1 MEPAAA
7 YRNGENLKHH
17 VCNMKQKIDCRLIRN
32 CVMKLY
38 RNLRCRLKAWVQS
51 SHVSPVPLM
60 VVLAVLVTH
69 PCCGAGT
76 NVGGSEASGIAK
88 VVTRPGTLR
97 FVEHRSPAGVS
108 ARILDGERPVFKGI
122 AKDSGLLVVQPTGR
136 AAVSYPESKWQ
147 DGRLTLTGGNTNGLS
162 FSESFRIV
170 APDLIERT
178 VTVTAN
184 SDQRYFL
191 DLGWSVAVEG
201 GFYSFIGKEEATK
214 TYTPTCAGPEF
225 GGGSY
230 QTFPFLGCRTGNTL
244 YGIVGDSPGLW
255 ENRCF
260 FRFDH
265 EQRVLSL
272 ANGDG
277 SARRVITIPRELDA
291 TTVYRAAFDGWQHIE
306 SGQMQTWKTWIFASP
321 VKSLYDIQ
329 LAAHLALANAQGFNQ
344 SGLEAILRNTSYL
357 LLRRNLLRTESDHL
371 FISGV
376 GYGWKQWVSD
386 GFWMS
391 RGLDDPCYDAQA
403 HAAVF
408 FERINY
414 EDNAQYYLIWSVI
427 VKRAGG
433 ELDARTVGRAYR
445 FIREREHDGL
455 FIPPRIIPDKPIMKT
470 YHDQLPYD
478 DDDAPSSNQGFH
490 CGALLAA
497 KELGFPVTDADIE
510 RAIAGYR
517 RMFNEQGGYFATSL
531 KQQNHVG
538 QDALYG
544 EVLTF
549 AVFGRRLLPDDM
561 VRRHLETSVRIQTP
575 YGMRVI
581 SKPDGSLLEGHSGA
595 YVFGGSWFLNDGANY
610 LDGLIHG
617 MDPKWV
623 DERLLWRLGKEL
635 VYMPAFHESLNTVK
649 GVPHGHHLYSWNS
662 GFWWLRREVRKQLKL
677 SGPDPLEAQLDEEL
691 GVTRHNGFLQLQP
704 ETARLRPKE

>member
-1 MEPAAA
+1 MSL
-7 YRNGENLKHH
+7 N
-17 VCNMKQKIDCRLIRN
+17 
-32 CVMKLY
+32 
-38 RNLRCRLKAWVQS
+38 S
-51 SHVSPVPLM
+51 SLPL
-60 VVLAVLVTH
+60 LAVLAILVNQSGV
-69 PCCGAGT
+69 GADAQAGGGVAPGIT
-76 NVGGSEASGIAK
+76 NLSPQ
-88 VVTRPGTLR
+88 TGTLR
-97 FVEHRSPAGVS
+97 FVEHRAPTGLSV
-108 ARILDGERPVFKGI
+108 RILDGEQLIFENI
-122 AKDSGLLVVQPTGR
+122 THDASLLLIQPAGR
-136 AAVSYPESKWQ
+136 TAVSYPESKLENGQ
-147 DGRLTLTGGNTNGLS
+147 LTLRGANTNGLT
-162 FSESFRIV
+162 FSEVFRKI

-178 VTVTAN
+178 VTVAATA
-184 SDQRYFL
+184 DQRYYL
-191 DLGWSVAVEG
+191 DLGWSVAVDG
-201 GFYSFIGKEEATK
+201 GFYSFLGAETATK
-214 TYTPTCAGPEF
+214 NYTPTCAGPEF

-230 QTFPFLGCRTGNTL
+230 QTFPFLGCRASNTL
-244 YGIVGDSPGLW
+244 YGIVGDSPGQW

-260 FRFDH
+260 FRFDL
-265 EQRVLSL
+265 EKRVLSL

-277 SARRVITIPRELDA
+277 SARRVISIPREVDA

-306 SGQMQTWKTWIFASP
+306 SGQTQTWKTWLFASP
-321 VKSLYDIQ
+321 TQSLYDIQ
-329 LAAHLALANAQGFNQ
+329 LAAHLALANAKGFNH

-357 LLRRNLLRTESDHL
+357 LLRRNLLRPESDYL

-391 RGLDDPCYDAQA
+391 RGLDDPGFDAQA

-414 EDNAQYYLIWSVI
+414 EDNAQYYLIWSAI
-427 VKRAGG
+427 VKRARG

-445 FIREREHDGL
+445 FIREHEHDGL
-455 FIPPRIIPDKPIMKT
+455 FIPPRLIPDKPIMKT

-478 DDDAPSSNQGFH
+478 DDDAPASNQGFH

-497 KELGFPVTDADIE
+497 KELGFPVTDADVE

-517 RMFNEQGGYFATSL
+517 RMFNDQGGYFATSL

-581 SKPDGSLLEGHSGA
+581 SNPDGSLLEGHSGT

-617 MDPKWV
+617 MNSQWV
-623 DERLLWRLGKEL
+623 DEHLLWRLGKEL
-635 VYMPAFHESLNTVK
+635 AYMPAFHESLNTVK
-649 GVPHGHHLYSWNS
+649 GQPHGHHLYSWNS
-662 GFWWLRREVRKQLKL
+662 GFWWLRREVRRRLNL
-677 SGPDPLEAQLDEEL
+677 SGPDPLEAQLDAEL
-691 GVTRHNGFLQLQP
+691 GVFRRNGFLQLQP

>member
-1 MEPAAA
+1 M
-7 YRNGENLKHH
+7 L
-17 VCNMKQKIDCRLIRN
+17 N
-32 CVMKLY
+32 CVMNFY
-38 RNLRCRLKAWVQS
+38 RNAKCSFKAWAQLPRVA
-51 SHVSPVPLM
+51 HFGLM
-60 VVLAVLVTH
+60 AVLALLANGS
-69 PCCGAGT
+69 CYGAGT
-76 NVGGSEASGIAK
+76 NTGAGGISAATK
-88 VVTRPGTLR
+88 VSDRAGTLHL
-97 FVEHRSPAGVS
+97 VEHRSPVGVS
-108 ARILDGERPVFKGI
+108 TRIFDRERLVFESI
-122 AKDSGLLVVQPTGR
+122 TPDSCLLLVQPAGR
-136 AAVSYPESKWQ
+136 VSVSYRESKSE
-147 DGRLTLTGGNTNGLS
+147 DGRLTLLGGSTNGLS
-162 FSESFRIV
+162 FSESFRNV
-170 APDLIERT
+170 TPNLIERT
-178 VTVTAN
+178 VTVTAR
-184 SDQRYFL
+184 SDQRYYL
-191 DLGWSVAVEG
+191 DLGWSAAIAG
-201 GFYSFIGKEEATK
+201 DFYSFLGKEEGTK
-214 TYTPTCAGPEF
+214 SYTPTCAGPEF

-230 QTFPFLGCRTGNTL
+230 QTFPFLGCRASGTL

-260 FRFDH
+260 FRF
-265 EQRVLSL
+265 ELEKRVLSL

-277 SARRVITIPRELDA
+277 SLRRVITIPRELDA

-306 SGQMQTWKTWIFASP
+306 SGQTQTWKTWIFSSP

-329 LAAHLALANAQGFNQ
+329 LAAHLALANGKGFNQ

-391 RGLDDPCYDAQA
+391 RGLDDLRFDAQA

-414 EDNAQYYLIWSVI
+414 EDNAQYYLIWSAI

-433 ELDARTVGRAYR
+433 DLDSRTVGRAYH
-445 FIREREHDGL
+445 FIREHEHDGL
-455 FIPPRIIPDKPIMKT
+455 YLPPRLTPDKLIART

-497 KELGFPVTDADIE
+497 RELGFPVTDADIE

-517 RMFNEQGGYFATSL
+517 RMFNDQGGYFATSL
-531 KQQNHVG
+531 KQQNHIG

-581 SKPDGSLLEGHSGA
+581 SNPDGSLLEGHSGA

-623 DERLLWRLGKEL
+623 DEHLLWRLGREL
-635 VYMPAFHESLNTVK
+635 AFMPAFHESLDTVK
-649 GVPHGHHLYSWNS
+649 GRPHGHHLYSWNS
-662 GFWWLRREVRKQLKL
+662 GFWWLRREVRKRLNL
-677 SGPDPLEAQLDEEL
+677 PDPDPLDTQLDKEL
-691 GVTRHNGFLQLQP
+691 GVSRDSEYLQLLP
-704 ETARLRPKE
+704 DTARLRPKE

>member
-1 MEPAAA
+1 MA
-7 YRNGENLKHH
+7 
-17 VCNMKQKIDCRLIRN
+17 
-32 CVMKLY
+32 
-38 RNLRCRLKAWVQS
+38 
-51 SHVSPVPLM
+51 
-60 VVLAVLVTH
+60 VLALLAAQL
-69 PCCGAGT
+69 CCCAATAAEDG
-76 NVGGSEASGIAK
+76 EA
-88 VVTRPGTLR
+88 PGTANAASQPAGLHV
-97 FVEHRSPAGVS
+97 VEHRSPAGVS
-108 ARILDGERPVFKGI
+108 ARILDGDRAVFGGI
-122 AKDSGLLVVQPTGR
+122 SKDASLLLFQPTGSMAIR
-136 AAVSYPESKWQ
+136 HKESALQ
-147 DGRLTLTGGNTNGLS
+147 DGRLSLTGATTSGLS
-162 FSESFRIV
+162 FLESFRSV

-178 VTVTAN
+178 VTVTATA
-184 SDQRYFL
+184 DQRYYL
-191 DLGWSVAVEG
+191 DMGWSVAVEG
-201 GFYSFIGKEEATK
+201 GFFSFIGKEEATK
-214 TYTPTCAGPEF
+214 GYTPTCAGPEF

-230 QTFPFLGCRTGNTL
+230 QTFPFLGCRSGGTL

-260 FRFDH
+260 FRFDL
-265 EQRVLSL
+265 EKRVLSL

-277 SARRVITIPRELDA
+277 SARRVISIPREVDA
-291 TTVYRAAFDGWQHIE
+291 TSVYRAAFDGWQRIE
-306 SGQMQTWKTWIFASP
+306 SGQTQIWKTWIFSSP
-321 VKSLYDIQ
+321 ARSLYDVQ
-329 LAAHLALANAQGFNQ
+329 LAAHLALANAKGFNR

-357 LLRRNLLRTESDHL
+357 LLRRNLLRPESDHL

-386 GFWMS
+386 GFWVS
-391 RGLDDPCYDAQA
+391 RGLDDPRYDAES

-408 FERINY
+408 FERVNY
-414 EDNAQYYLIWSVI
+414 EDNAQYYLIWSAI

-433 ELDARTVGRAYR
+433 DLDSRTVVRAYR
-445 FIREREHDGL
+445 FIREHESDGL
-455 FIPPRIIPDKPIMKT
+455 YIPPRLTPEKPIMKT

-497 KELGFPVTDADIE
+497 KELGFPVTDAEIE

-538 QDALYG
+538 QDSLYG

-581 SKPDGSLLEGHSGA
+581 SNADGSLLEGHSGA

-623 DERLLWRLGKEL
+623 DERLLWRLGREL
-635 VYMPAFHESLNTVK
+635 AYMPAFHESLDTVK
-649 GVPHGHHLYSWNS
+649 GRPHAHHLYSWNS
-662 GFWWLRREVRKQLKL
+662 GFWWLRREVRNRLNIT
-677 SGPDPLEAQLDEEL
+677 GPDPLEAQLDEQL
-691 GVTRHNGFLQLQP
+691 GVSRRNGFLQLRP
-704 ETARLRPKE
+704 ETATLRPKE

>member
-1 MEPAAA
+1 MKF
-7 YRNGENLKHH
+7 YRNPERTLPAWT
-17 VCNMKQKIDCRLIRN
+17 QSCRLI
-32 CVMKLY
+32 
-38 RNLRCRLKAWVQS
+38 
-51 SHVSPVPLM
+51 
-60 VVLAVLVTH
+60 AVLTL
-69 PCCGAGT
+69 GLATAGSCADT
-76 NVGGSEASGIAK
+76 NGSGSTGSAASSSL
-88 VVTRPGTLR
+88 TRSTTLR
-97 FVEHRSPAGVS
+97 FVEQRTPAGVS
-108 ARILDGERPVFKGI
+108 VRILDGERPVFNVLAG
-122 AKDSGLLVVQPTGR
+122 DSDLLVVQPSGR
-136 AAVSYPESKWQ
+136 AVVSFQKAESQ
-147 DGRLTLTGGNTNGLS
+147 DGRMFLSGASTNGLS
-162 FSESFRIV
+162 LSESYRNIT
-170 APDLIERT
+170 PDLIERI
-178 VTVTAN
+178 VTVTAT
-184 SDQRYFL
+184 SDQRYYL
-191 DLGWSVAVEG
+191 DFGWSVAVEG

-214 TYTPTCAGPEF
+214 GYTPTCAGPEF

-230 QTFPFLGCRTGNTL
+230 QTFPFLGCRASNTL

-260 FRFDH
+260 FRFDL
-265 EQRVLSL
+265 EKRTLSL

-277 SARRVITIPRELDA
+277 SARRVITIPREVDA

-306 SGQMQTWKTWIFASP
+306 TGQTQTWKTWIFASP
-321 VKSLYDIQ
+321 VKTLYDIQ
-329 LAAHLALANAQGFNQ
+329 LAAHLALANAKGFNQ

-357 LLRRNLLRTESDHL
+357 LLRRNLLRPESDHL

-391 RGLDDPCYDAQA
+391 RGLDDPRYDAQS

-414 EDNAQYYLIWSVI
+414 EDNAQYYLIWSAI

-433 ELDARTVGRAYR
+433 ELDSRTVGRAYR
-445 FIREREHDGL
+445 FIRERERDGL
-455 FIPPRIIPDKPIMKT
+455 FIPPRLIPDKPIMKT

-497 KELGFPVTDADIE
+497 KELGFPVTEADIE
-510 RAIAGYR
+510 LAIAGYR
-517 RMFNEQGGYFATSL
+517 RMFYEPGGYFATSL
-531 KQQNHVG
+531 KQTNHVG
-538 QDALYG
+538 QDSLYG
-544 EVLTF
+544 EVLTY

-581 SKPDGSLLEGHSGA
+581 SNPDGSLLEGHSGT

-617 MDPKWV
+617 MDAKWV

-635 VYMPAFHESLNTVK
+635 IYMPAFHESLNTVK

-662 GFWWLRREVRKQLKL
+662 GFWWLRREVRKRLNL
-677 SGPDPLEAQLDEEL
+677 TDPDSLEAQLDAEL
-691 GVTRHNGFLQLQP
+691 GVTSQNGFLQLQP

>member
-1 MEPAAA
+1 M
-7 YRNGENLKHH
+7 
-17 VCNMKQKIDCRLIRN
+17 
-32 CVMKLY
+32 
-38 RNLRCRLKAWVQS
+38 
-51 SHVSPVPLM
+51 
-60 VVLAVLVTH
+60 LVTSQGH
-69 PCCGAGT
+69 AADTHG
-76 NVGGSEASGIAK
+76 EALAR
-88 VVTRPGTLR
+88 TGTLR
-97 FVEHRSPAGVS
+97 FVEHRSPAGLS
-108 ARILDGERPVFKGI
+108 ARILDRELPVFEGV
-122 AKDSGLLVVQPTGR
+122 AKDSALLLVQPTGR
-136 AAVSYPESKWQ
+136 STISYPESKSE
-147 DGRLTLTGGNTNGLS
+147 DGRLTLTGARTNGLS
-162 FSESFRIV
+162 ISESFRNV

-178 VTVTAN
+178 VTVTAT
-184 SDQRYFL
+184 SDQRYYL
-191 DLGWSVAVEG
+191 DMGWAVAVDG
-201 GFYSFIGKEEATK
+201 GFYSFIGKEAATK
-214 TYTPTCAGPEF
+214 GYTPTCAGPEF

-230 QTFPFLGCRTGNTL
+230 QTFPFLGCRSSNTL
-244 YGIVGDSPGLW
+244 YGIIGDTPGLW

-260 FRFDH
+260 FRFDL
-265 EQRVLSL
+265 EKRSFSL

-277 SARRVITIPRELDA
+277 SARQVITIPRELDA
-291 TTVYRAAFDGWQHIE
+291 TTVYRATFDGWQHIE
-306 SGQMQTWKTWIFASP
+306 IGQTQTWKTWIFASP
-321 VKSLYDIQ
+321 VRSLYDIQ
-329 LAAHLALANAQGFNQ
+329 LAAHLALANANEFNQ

-357 LLRRNLLRTESDHL
+357 LLRRNLLRPESDHI

-391 RGLDDPCYDAQA
+391 RGLDFPRYDAQA

-414 EDNAQYYLIWSVI
+414 EDNAQYYLIWSAI

-433 ELDARTVGRAYR
+433 DLDARTLGRAYR
-445 FIREREHDGL
+445 FMRAQERDGL
-455 FIPPRIIPDKPIMKT
+455 FIPPRLIPEKPIMKT

-490 CGALLAA
+490 CGALMAA
-497 KELGFPVTDADIE
+497 RELGFPVTEADIE

-517 RMFNEQGGYFATSL
+517 RMFNEEGGYFATSL

-561 VRRHLETSVRIQTP
+561 IRRHLETSVRIQSP

-581 SKPDGSLLEGHSGA
+581 SNADGSLLEGHSGA

-617 MDPKWV
+617 MDPKWI
-623 DERLLWRLGKEL
+623 DDHLLKRLGQEL
-635 VYMPAFHESLNTVK
+635 AYMPAFHESLNTVK
-649 GVPHGHHLYSWNS
+649 GEPHGHHLYSWNS
-662 GFWWLRREVRKQLKL
+662 GFWWLRREVRKRLNL
-677 SGPDPLEAQLDEEL
+677 SGPDPLEARLDVEL
-691 GVTRHNGFLQLQP
+691 GIVRRNGFLQLEP
-704 ETARLRPKE
+704 ERARLRPKE

>member
-1 MEPAAA
+1 MESGAAGGPDKTLNP
-7 YRNGENLKHH
+7 RVGKR
-17 VCNMKQKIDCRLIRN
+17 KQKGDRPLIRI
-32 CVMKLY
+32 CVMKIHP
-38 RNLRCRLKAWVQS
+38 NTQSRLKLPGIA
-51 SHVSPVPLM
+51 HFLLT
-60 VVLAVLVTH
+60 VVLGLLA
-69 PCCGAGT
+69 PPPSCGAVTNADGSASLGT
-76 NVGGSEASGIAK
+76 APMTPRA
-88 VVTRPGTLR
+88 GTLR
-97 FVEHRSPAGVS
+97 FVEHRSPVGVS
-108 ARILDGERPVFKGI
+108 ARILDGERPVFEGI
-122 AKDSGLLVVQPTGR
+122 NRDTSLRLVQPTGP
-136 AAVSYPESKWQ
+136 ATISYPESKFQ
-147 DGRLTLTGGNTNGLS
+147 DGQLILLGANTNGLVI
-162 FSESFRIV
+162 SESFRNITS
-170 APDLIERT
+170 DLIERT
-178 VTVTAN
+178 VTVSATA
-184 SDQRYFL
+184 DQRYYL
-191 DLGWSVAVEG
+191 DLGWSVAVLG
-201 GFYSFIGKEEATK
+201 GFYSFLGKEEATK
-214 TYTPTCAGPEF
+214 GYTPTCAGPEF

-230 QTFPFLGCRTGNTL
+230 QTFPFLGCRTSNTL
-244 YGIVGDSPGLW
+244 YGIVGDSPGRW

-260 FRFDH
+260 FRFDV

-291 TTVYRAAFDGWQHIE
+291 TTVYRTAFDGWQHIE
-306 SGQMQTWKTWIFASP
+306 SGQTQTWKTWIFASP
-321 VKSLYDIQ
+321 VKSLYDVQ
-329 LAAHLALANAQGFNQ
+329 LAAHLALANAKGFNQ

-391 RGLDDPCYDAQA
+391 RGLDDPGYDAQA

-414 EDNAQYYLIWSVI
+414 EDNAQYYLIWSAL

-433 ELDARTVGRAYR
+433 ELDMRTVGRAYR
-445 FIREREHDGL
+445 FIRAQERAGL
-455 FIPPRIIPDKPIMKT
+455 FIPPRLIADKPIMKT

-497 KELGFPVTDADIE
+497 KELGFPVTDEDIE
-510 RAIAGYR
+510 RAIVGYR
-517 RMFNEQGGYFATSL
+517 RMFNDQGSYFATSL

-549 AVFGRRLLPDDM
+549 AVFGRRLLPDDL

-581 SKPDGSLLEGHSGA
+581 SLPDGSLLEGHSGT
-595 YVFGGSWFLNDGANY
+595 YVFGGSWFLNDSANY

-649 GVPHGHHLYSWNS
+649 GLPHGHHLYSWNS
-662 GFWWLRREVRKQLKL
+662 GFWWLRREVRKRLNL
-677 SGPDPLEAQLDEEL
+677 SGPDPLEGQLDAEL
-691 GVTRHNGFLQLQP
+691 GISRPNGFLQLHP
-704 ETARLRPKE
+704 EMARLRPKE

>member
-1 MEPAAA
+1 
-7 YRNGENLKHH
+7 
-17 VCNMKQKIDCRLIRN
+17 
-32 CVMKLY
+32 MKLY
-38 RNLRCRLKAWVQS
+38 DDSKARAQL
-51 SHVSPVPLM
+51 PLTWLFPL
-60 VVLAVLVTH
+60 LAVLVVLVSH
-69 PCCGAGT
+69 PCCSADTKAGGDPALGA
-76 NVGGSEASGIAK
+76 AK
-88 VVTRPGTLR
+88 PAARTGTLR
-97 FVEHRSPAGVS
+97 FVEHRSSAGVS
-108 ARILDGERPVFKGI
+108 ARILDGERPIFEGI
-122 AKDSGLLVVQPTGR
+122 TRDASLLLVQPTGR
-136 AAVSYPESKWQ
+136 FAINYPESKWQ
-147 DGRLTLTGGNTNGLS
+147 DGKLTLLGANTNGLA

-170 APDLIERT
+170 TSDLIERS
-178 VTVTAN
+178 VTVTATT
-184 SDQRYFL
+184 DQRYFL
-191 DLGWSVAVEG
+191 DLGWAVVVDG
-201 GFYSFIGKEEATK
+201 GFYSFLGKEETTK
-214 TYTPTCAGPEF
+214 SYTPTCAGPEF

-230 QTFPFLGCRTGNTL
+230 QTFPFLGCRTRNTL

-260 FRFDH
+260 FRFDV
-265 EQRVLSL
+265 EKRVLSL

-291 TTVYRAAFDGWQHIE
+291 TTVYRTTFDGWQHIE
-306 SGQMQTWKTWIFASP
+306 SGQTQTWKTWIFASP
-321 VKSLYDIQ
+321 VKSLYDVQ
-329 LAAHLALANAQGFNQ
+329 LAAHLALANAKGFNQ

-391 RGLDDPCYDAQA
+391 RGLDDPGYDAQA

-414 EDNAQYYLIWSVI
+414 EDNAQYYLIWSAI

-433 ELDARTVGRAYR
+433 ELDMRTVNRAYR
-445 FIREREHDGL
+445 FIRDQERDGL
-455 FIPPRIIPDKPIMKT
+455 FIPPRLIADKPIMKT

-497 KELGFPVTDADIE
+497 KELGFPVTDADID

-517 RMFNEQGGYFATSL
+517 RMFNEKGSYFATSL

-549 AVFGRRLLPDDM
+549 AVFGRRLLADDM

-581 SKPDGSLLEGHSGA
+581 SNPDGSLLEGHSGT

-617 MDPKWV
+617 MDPQWV

-635 VYMPAFHESLNTVK
+635 IYMPAFHESLNTVK
-649 GVPHGHHLYSWNS
+649 GLPHGHHLYSWNS
-662 GFWWLRREVRKQLKL
+662 GFWWLRREVRKRLNL
-677 SGPDPLEAQLDEEL
+677 SGSDPLEAQLDSEL
-691 GVTRHNGFLQLQP
+691 GIARHDGFLQLHP

>member
-1 MEPAAA
+1 
-7 YRNGENLKHH
+7 
-17 VCNMKQKIDCRLIRN
+17 
-32 CVMKLY
+32 MKLY
-38 RNLRCRLKAWVQS
+38 PNTKGSLRAGAPLPRI
-51 SHVSPVPLM
+51 SPLPLM
-60 VVLAVLVTH
+60 AVLATLAAH
-69 PCCGAGT
+69 PCCGDDTKG
-76 NVGGSEASGIAK
+76 GGSEASGTVK
-88 VVTRPGTLR
+88 VAARAGTLR
-97 FVEHRSPAGVS
+97 FVEHRSPAGLS
-108 ARILDGERPVFKGI
+108 ARILDAERPVFEGI
-122 AKDSGLLVVQPTGR
+122 TQGASLLLVQPAGR
-136 AAVSYPESKWQ
+136 TAVSYRESNWQ
-147 DGRLTLTGGNTNGLS
+147 DGRLSLTGANTNGLA
-162 FSESFRIV
+162 FSESYRSV
-170 APDLIERT
+170 APGLIERT
-178 VTVTAN
+178 VTVTATA
-184 SDQRYFL
+184 DQRYYL
-191 DLGWSVAVEG
+191 DLGWSVAAEG
-201 GFYSFIGKEEATK
+201 GFYSFIGKEETTK
-214 TYTPTCAGPEF
+214 SYTPTCAGPEF

-230 QTFPFLGCRTGNTL
+230 QTFPFLGCRTGETL
-244 YGIVGDSPGLW
+244 YGIIGDSPGLW

-260 FRFDH
+260 FRFDV
-265 EQRVLSL
+265 EKRVLSL

-277 SARRVITIPRELDA
+277 SARRVITIPREVDA

-306 SGQMQTWKTWIFASP
+306 SGQTQTWKTWIFASP
-321 VKSLYDIQ
+321 VQSLYDIQ
-329 LAAHLALANAQGFNQ
+329 LAAHLALANAKGFNR

-357 LLRRNLLRTESDHL
+357 LLRRNLLRPESDYL

-391 RGLDDPCYDAQA
+391 RGLDAPGYDAQA

-414 EDNAQYYLIWSVI
+414 EDNAQYYLIWSAI

-433 ELDARTVGRAYR
+433 ELDVRTVGRAYR

-455 FIPPRIIPDKPIMKT
+455 FIPPRLIPEKPIMKT

-478 DDDAPSSNQGFH
+478 DDDAPASNQGFH

-497 KELGFPVTDADIE
+497 KELGFPVTEADLE

-517 RMFNEQGGYFATSL
+517 RMFNDQGGYFATSL

-538 QDALYG
+538 QDSLYG

-561 VRRHLETSVRIQTP
+561 VRRHLETSVRIQSP

-581 SKPDGSLLEGHSGA
+581 SNPDGSLLEGHSGA

-635 VYMPAFHESLNTVK
+635 AYMPAFHESLDTVK
-649 GVPHGHHLYSWNS
+649 GRPHAHHLYSWNS
-662 GFWWLRREVRKQLKL
+662 GFWWLRRAVRKRLNL
-677 SGPDPLEAQLDEEL
+677 SGPDPLEARLDEEL
-691 GVTRHNGFLQLQP
+691 GISRPSGFLQLQP

>member
-1 MEPAAA
+1 MKKLFPKIKRDGDVQARLPLVSRSLARLSDVIRACSRVRDFLPLWVTCAVLAA
-7 YRNGENLKHH
+7 YPRSGAGANAGEAKSSGPTK
-17 VCNMKQKIDCRLIRN
+17 VAAPAG
-32 CVMKLY
+32 
-38 RNLRCRLKAWVQS
+38 NLRV
-51 SHVSPVPLM
+51 
-60 VVLAVLVTH
+60 
-69 PCCGAGT
+69 
-76 NVGGSEASGIAK
+76 
-88 VVTRPGTLR
+88 
-97 FVEHRSPAGVS
+97 VEHRSPAGVS
-108 ARILDGERPVFKGI
+108 ARILAGERPVFESI
-122 AKDSGLLVVQPTGR
+122 AKDGGLLLFQPSGR
-136 AAVSYPESKWQ
+136 STVSFREAKRE
-147 DGRLTLTGGNTNGLS
+147 GETLSLKGAETNGLS
-162 FSESFRIV
+162 FSESYRSIT
-170 APDLIERT
+170 PDLIERT
-178 VTVTAN
+178 VTVTATA
-184 SDQRYFL
+184 DQRYYL
-191 DLGWSVAVEG
+191 ELGWVVAVEG
-201 GFYSFIGKEEATK
+201 GFYSFIGKEDATK
-214 TYTPTCAGPEF
+214 SYTPTCAGPEF

-230 QTFPFLGCRTGNTL
+230 QTFPFLGCRASNTL

-260 FRFDH
+260 FRFDL
-265 EQRVLSL
+265 ENRTLSL

-277 SARRVITIPRELDA
+277 SARQVITIPREVDA
-291 TTVYRAAFDGWQHIE
+291 TTVYRAAFDGWQHLE
-306 SGQMQTWKTWIFASP
+306 SGQTQTWKTWIFASP
-321 VKSLYDIQ
+321 VKTLYDVQ
-329 LAAHLALANAQGFNQ
+329 LAAHLALANAKGFNQ

-357 LLRRNLLRTESDHL
+357 LLRRNLLRPESDHL

-391 RGLDDPCYDAQA
+391 RGLDDPRYDAQS

-414 EDNAQYYLIWSVI
+414 EDNAQYYLIWSAI

-433 ELDARTVGRAYR
+433 ELDSRTVGRAYR
-445 FIREREHDGL
+445 FIREREQDGL
-455 FIPPRIIPDKPIMKT
+455 FIPPRLIPDKPIMKT

-490 CGALLAA
+490 CGALMAA

-517 RMFNEQGGYFATSL
+517 RMFFEPGGYFATSL
-531 KQQNHVG
+531 KQTNHVG

-581 SKPDGSLLEGHSGA
+581 SNPDGSLLEGHSGT

-617 MDPKWV
+617 MDAKWV
-623 DERLLWRLGKEL
+623 DEQLLWRLGKEL
-635 VYMPAFHESLNTVK
+635 IYMPAFHESLNTVK
-649 GVPHGHHLYSWNS
+649 GLPHGHHLYSWNS
-662 GFWWLRREVRKQLKL
+662 GFWWLRREVRKRLNL
-677 SGPDPLEAQLDEEL
+677 TGPDPLEAQLDVEL
-691 GVTRHNGFLQLQP
+691 GVSRRDGFLQLHP

>member
-1 MEPAAA
+1 MNDLHSAATNGQAKAAGNLPGWHARASRLHHAFWRWRIFSLNWLA
-7 YRNGENLKHH
+7 YAGFYL
-17 VCNMKQKIDCRLIRN
+17 
-32 CVMKLY
+32 
-38 RNLRCRLKAWVQS
+38 S
-51 SHVSPVPLM
+51 
-60 VVLAVLVTH
+60 VVVTH
-69 PCCGAGT
+69 RCSGAGT
-76 NVGGSEASGIAK
+76 DVGVREAVGTAT
-88 VVTRPGTLR
+88 VTARADALR
-97 FVEHRSPAGVS
+97 FVEHRSPAGLSV
-108 ARILDGERPVFKGI
+108 RILAGDRPVFEGI
-122 AKDSGLLVVQPTGR
+122 TRAGSLLLVQPAGR
-136 AAVSYPESKWQ
+136 TAVSYLESKWQ
-147 DGRLTLTGGNTNGLS
+147 EGRLNLTGGSTNGLS
-162 FSESFRIV
+162 FSESFRSV

-178 VTVTAN
+178 VTVTATN
-184 SDQRYFL
+184 DQRYYL
-191 DLGWSVAVEG
+191 DLGWSVAVAGE
-201 GFYSFIGKEEATK
+201 FYSFIGKETATK
-214 TYTPTCAGPEF
+214 SYTPTCAGPEF

-230 QTFPFLGCRTGNTL
+230 QTFPFLGCRASNTL
-244 YGIVGDSPGLW
+244 YGIVGDTPGLW

-260 FRFDH
+260 FRFDLAK
-265 EQRVLSL
+265 RVLSL

-277 SARRVITIPRELDA
+277 SARRVITIPREVDA

-306 SGQMQTWKTWIFASP
+306 SGQTQTWKTWIFASP
-321 VKSLYDIQ
+321 VKTLYDVQ

-357 LLRRNLLRTESDHL
+357 LLRRNLLRPESDHL

-391 RGLDDPCYDAQA
+391 RGLDDPRYDAQA

-414 EDNAQYYLIWSVI
+414 EDNAQYYLIWSAI

-455 FIPPRIIPDKPIMKT
+455 FIPPRLIPDKPIMKT

-478 DDDAPSSNQGFH
+478 DDDAPASNQGFH
-490 CGALLAA
+490 CGALMAA

-517 RMFNEQGGYFATSL
+517 RMFYEPGGYFATSL
-531 KQQNHVG
+531 KQTNHVG

-581 SKPDGSLLEGHSGA
+581 SNPDGSLLEGHSGT

-635 VYMPAFHESLNTVK
+635 IYMPAFHESLNTVK
-649 GVPHGHHLYSWNS
+649 GLPHGHHLYSWNS
-662 GFWWLRREVRKQLKL
+662 GFWWLRREVRKRLNL

-691 GVTRHNGFLQLQP
+691 GVSRQNGFLQLQP